1 MTEREPRGEGERE
14 ATPAAEGRTPAVTA
28 VQIDQ
33 GTLLAIIAGVT
44 ARLRGEGPSRR
55 AEERGSGDVTAATD
69 PPVTAA
75 TGSGRRTATSLP
87 AGMTA
92 TSQWGVRL
100 DPWCLESGR
109 ANKPK

>member
-28 VQIDQ
+28 LQIDQ

-55 AEERGSGDVTAATD
+55 EEWRRHSGHRPSGYSSHWERQADGNQ
-69 PPVTAA
+69 PPSRYDSNKSMGGAV
-75 TGSGRRTATSLP
+75 RP
-87 AGMTA
+87 MVF
-92 TSQWGVRL
+92 GVR
-100 DPWCLESGR
+100 PGE
-109 ANKPK
+109 